1 LVFSGVVMLFLVVY
15 LLRVLFYYIILFLNL
30 FLLSFSS
37 IFTRSYF
44 DCNFIHNWAEV
55 QNAADNLYA
64 QSALMFLFHVMRWF
78 TSCGVLWINLAKN
91 FWLRHL
97 SCNSSAI
104 CSSGWN
110 INHFVIFVV
119 LLLNAVCVR
128 ICIFIL
134 HVFVLYLQGFFGPC
148 FSLEFK

>member
-1 LVFSGVVMLFLVVY
+1 M
-15 LLRVLFYYIILFLNL
+15 FYYLNVYYTFCNCLSTVSFIILNNSF
-30 FLLSFSS
+30 FSFFSS

-64 QSALMFLFHVMRWF
+64 QSALMFLFHVMIWF
-78 TSCGVLWINLAKN
+78 TSCGVLRINLAKN

-104 CSSGWN
+104 CSPGWN
-110 INHFVIFVV
+110 INHFVICVV
-119 LLLNAVCVR
+119 LLLNVVCVR
-128 ICIFIL
+128 FCIFIL
-134 HVFVLYLQGFFGPC
+134 HVFVLYLQGFFCAC
-148 FSLEFK
+148 FFSWI